1 MDFLEIILKN
11 LLRRKSR
18 SLLTATGLALAVAAT
33 TALLSIAWGYARSAT
48 DRYASSNVDV
58 IVVRAGVAERITS
71 CLSAGLADR
80 LRALTGVAAAE
91 GTLTEMVSLGGNSLI
106 GVPLHGLDPS
116 GFVLARYAI
125 TRGRQLRP
133 QDRHTLIL
141 GEALAMSLKTSPGD
155 SLDVEGVKFHVAG
168 VFQTGNALEANT
180 AAATLDD
187 LQELMDR
194 PGQVSEFQIRAPQV
208 AADPTSARCLCDTI
222 EQLADS
228 QLNSLGLKALPA
240 HDFVASDTE
249 TGLLTGVAWGTSIVA
264 VFLSAIG
271 VLNSMLMS
279 VLERTRELGILRA
292 LGWSRLLVMRLI
304 LGESLILSA
313 AGVAAGIAA
322 AWGCVRGLAAISFT
336 QSLVQPGLVPG
347 GIAAGSAIGLLAGL
361 IGGAY
366 PAHRATS
373 VDPTEAMRYE

>member
-116 GFVLARYAI
+116 GFAMAHYAV

-141 GEALAMSLKTSPGD
+141 GAGPGD
-155 SLDVEGVKFHVAG
+155 GAEKIAG
-168 VFQTGNALEANT
+168 RQRRRGRRQV
-180 AAATLDD
+180 
-187 LQELMDR
+187 LMLPGSSR
-194 PGQVSEFQIRAPQV
+194 PAMPWNPTRPLPRCEICRNSWTVPGKCRSFRSRCRRA
-208 AADPTSARCLCDTI
+208 AADPTSVR
-222 EQLADS
+222 QL
-228 QLNSLGLKALPA
+228 
-240 HDFVASDTE
+240 
-249 TGLLTGVAWGTSIVA
+249 
-264 VFLSAIG
+264 
-271 VLNSMLMS
+271 
-279 VLERTRELGILRA
+279 
-292 LGWSRLLVMRLI
+292 
-304 LGESLILSA
+304 
-313 AGVAAGIAA
+313 
-322 AWGCVRGLAAISFT
+322 VR
-336 QSLVQPGLVPG
+336 
-347 GIAAGSAIGLLAGL
+347 
-361 IGGAY
+361 
-366 PAHRATS
+366 AHRTARGCRRQPLRVQGHADAPIS
-373 VDPTEAMRYE
+373 WPRIRRPAYSWGWPGAPRRSPYSFPRWAC